1 MEILGKILVCHTA
14 WGVNHLLTMCKLNL
28 NFKILGEILVCHT
41 AWGVNHLLT
50 MCMLNLNFKIL
61 GEILVSTLGGPIIF

>member
-1 MEILGKILVCHTA
+1 MLVCHTA
-14 WGVNHLLTMCKLNL
+14 QRGVNYL
-28 NFKILGEILVCHT
+28 F
-41 AWGVNHLLT
+41 T